1 MGNPRMLTRRM
12 GVRSILLSA
21 FVLASMSC
29 GGAEQVAKNDIV
41 LSDWET
47 VMHVKFPPGT
57 EALGLMKL
65 EERDSLV
72 RLKVKMP
79 AAAWPEFLGNAP
91 IDEQDLT
98 DKRRFFLGPDEE
110 WWDPSKPASLPTAQA
125 RLANGS
131 VVNIGV
137 DQSGGETV
145 IVYLL
150 WHET

>member
-1 MGNPRMLTRRM
+1 MQTRRM

-21 FVLASMSC
+21 IVLVSMSC

-57 EALGLMKL
+57 EALGLMKV
-65 EERDSLV
+65 EERDDLV
-72 RLKVKMP
+72 RLKVRMP
-79 AAAWPEFLGNAP
+79 AAAWPEFLKSAP

-98 DKRRFFLGPDEE
+98 EKRRFFLGPDEE

-125 RLANGS
+125 RLENGS
-131 VVNIGV
+131 VLNIGV
-137 DQSGGETV
+137 DRGDSQFAT
-145 IVYLL
+145 VYLL

>member
-1 MGNPRMLTRRM
+1 MAKDKI
-12 GVRSILLSA
+12 SLS
-21 FVLASMSC
+21 
-29 GGAEQVAKNDIV
+29 E
-41 LSDWET
+41 WET
-47 VMHVKFPPGT
+47 TMHVKFPPGT